1 MKLTVFQFEGTPE
14 ELDASQVL
22 HELTQSHNGGSTVV
36 RTSAQMNPI
45 RDGLPLRIPGVPDE
59 GQGTVRA
66 LLQDSPASELF
77 VKFMRKTTSWNN
89 VVVRGIK
96 RKTAQPGAP
105 LDYSR
110 YLRLRKQGS
119 PFGGFAYVYPE
130 FSKINL
136 RLNYTN
142 EQLSDLNITTARTL
156 TTGHREYR
164 VSVDLKGDESLAEA
178 LRLAKLAYDA
188 T

>member
-22 HELTQSHNGGSTVV
+22 RELTDQHQGKARVATHTALAHELP
-36 RTSAQMNPI
+36 A
-45 RDGLPLRIPGVPDE
+45 RIPGVADE
-59 GQGTVRA
+59 GQDTVRQ
-66 LLQDSPASELF
+66 LMSRSPARQLF
-77 VKFMRKTTSWNN
+77 LAFLEETTRWEH
-89 VVVRGIK
+89 VGVHGVK
-96 RKTAQPGAP
+96 RKNAQAGAP

-119 PFGGFAYVYPE
+119 QFGGFAYVYPE
-130 FSKINL
+130 SSSINL
-136 RLNYTN
+136 RLNYTDQ
-142 EQLSDLNITTARTL
+142 QLKELKITSARTL

-164 VSVDLKGDESLAEA
+164 VSIDLTNDNKQSLNEA
-178 LRLAKLAYDA
+178 LRLAELAYNA